1 MARNYRI
8 PTHRAFSS
16 AFYFSAR
23 ILFLKEVSK
32 QESSTER
39 PGPNPRAPKLFAS
52 PRAGPGLHQL
62 LRRHVLIAYC
72 WNPCAKHSLFARL
85 KSLLFSWSTFT
96 SSHCKKP
103 LMWPLKR
110 RTWAAHPAS
119 TAMKSSE
126 IVATVRL
133 IEQNYMCEFTYFS
146 QRWKVDF
153 PPQSLLPFY
162 PLTTSPPPPPNKKGQ
177 RWWWGHSSR
186 KWTSTAKA
194 LSSTDLWHGG
204 KCPGD
209 RQWWNTIY
217 SSGWGL
223 DKEAEC
229 STAQQASWRIHFR
242 SPYTWHSAIK
252 SQEMPRTNS
261 HGSLWVGW
269 HWICQPEF

>member
-103 LMWPLKR
+103 LMWPLRR

-162 PLTTSPPPPPNKKGQ
+162 TLTTSPPPPQIRKGSDDDEDTAAEN
-177 RWWWGHSSR
+177 GHPQLKLCHLLTCDMVASVR
-186 KWTSTAKA
+186 E
-194 LSSTDLWHGG
+194 TD
-204 KCPGD
+204 
-209 RQWWNTIY
+209 
-217 SSGWGL
+217 SGETPSIHQ
-223 DKEAEC
+223 DEA
-229 STAQQASWRIHFR
+229 
-242 SPYTWHSAIK
+242 
-252 SQEMPRTNS
+252 
-261 HGSLWVGW
+261 
-269 HWICQPEF
+269 